1 MHLNIQSKRQQ
12 TFDAIVVG
20 SGISGGWAAKELC
33 EKGLK
38 TLVLERGRMVRH
50 VADYPT
56 MNWNPWDSPYADRL
70 TAKEIQEDYPVQ
82 SRTSY
87 AVLQSTKHFFVNDRD
102 YPYIQKKP
110 FTWMRGDHVGGKSLM
125 WARWAYRWSDYDFAA
140 PTKDG
145 VGIDWPIRY
154 RDLAPWY
161 DYVESY
167 IGVSGERDGIA
178 QTPDGKFL
186 PPWEMN
192 CIEKHVKAKVAAHY
206 TDRMLAIG
214 RTANITVQHGGRGA
228 CMARSLCERGCPYG
242 AYFSSNA
249 VTLPAADST
258 GSMTLRPHSIV
269 HTILYDRS
277 RKKATGVRIIDAQ
290 TKQTIDFYGKVIFL
304 CASALASTGIL
315 LRSVKESFPDEL
327 GNTSGELGHN
337 VMDNH
342 FRVGARGIHDG
353 YTDQYYKGRRPVGVL
368 VPRFQNLDQ
377 KTQRKDYLRGF
388 VLYGSGSRA
397 GYMRNEPDAYAF
409 GADYKNRLT
418 KPGPWSFGFLG
429 FGECLPNHQ
438 NQVYLDYDRPDPW
451 GLPQLVMDVA
461 HGQNEKAMRKEMQSA
476 SAEMLEAAGFRDIR
490 TYDEKS
496 EPGLSIHEMGSAR
509 MGKDPKTSVFNRW
522 NQMHDIPNVF
532 ATDGSV
538 MCSNGWGNPSLTYMA
553 MTARACDYAVKEM
566 RKNNL

>member
-1 MHLNIQSKRQQ
+1 MNLNTQASRQM
-12 TFDAIVVG
+12 TYDAIVVG

-56 MNWNPWDSPYADRL
+56 MNWQPWDLPYGDRL
-70 TAKEIQEDYPVQ
+70 TPREIIEDYPVQ
-82 SRTSY
+82 SRTAY
-87 AVLQSTKHFFVNDRD
+87 AVRQSTKHFFVKDRD

-140 PTKDG
+140 PAQDG
-145 VGIDWPIRY
+145 IGIDWPIRY

-167 IGVSGERDGIA
+167 IGVSGEKDGLS

-192 CIEKHVKAKVAAHY
+192 CIEKHVKQKIAENY
-206 TDRMLAIG
+206 SDRMLAIG
-214 RTANITVQHGGRGA
+214 RTANISRPHGGRGA
-228 CMARSLCERGCPYG
+228 CMARNLCERGCPYG
-242 AYFSSNA
+242 AYFSSNS
-249 VTLPAADST
+249 VTLPAADAT
-258 GSMTLRPHSIV
+258 GNMTLRPHSIV
-269 HTILYDRS
+269 HAILYDKEK
-277 RKKATGVRIIDAQ
+277 KKAAGVRIIDAQ
-290 TKQTIDFYGKVIFL
+290 TKESVEFYGRVIFL
-304 CASALASTGIL
+304 CASALATTGIL
-315 LRSVKESFPDEL
+315 LRSVKESFPDGL

-342 FRVGARGIHDG
+342 FRVGARGVHDG

-368 VPRFQNLDQ
+368 VPRFANLDQ
-377 KTQRKDYLRGF
+377 KTKRKDYLRGF
-388 VLYGSGSRA
+388 VLYGSGSRS
-397 GYMRNEPDAYAF
+397 GYWREAPDAYAF
-409 GADYKNRLT
+409 GADYKDRLT
-418 KPGPWSFGFLG
+418 TPGPWTFGFLG
-429 FGECLPNHQ
+429 FGECLPKHS
-438 NQVYLDYDRPDPW
+438 NQVYLDYDNLDPW

-461 HGQNEKAMRKEMQSA
+461 HGENEKAMRKEMQSA
-476 SAEMLEAAGFRDIR
+476 SAEMLEVAGFKNIQ
-490 TYDEKS
+490 TYDEQS

-509 MGKDPKTSVFNRW
+509 MGQDPKTSVLNRW
-522 NQMHDIPNVF
+522 NQMHEIANVF
-532 ATDGSV
+532 ATDGSG

-566 RKNNL
+566 KKRNL

>member
-1 MHLNIQSKRQQ
+1 MNLSIQTNQKQ
-12 TFDAIVVG
+12 TYDAIVVG

-56 MNWNPWDSPYADRL
+56 MNWQPWDLPYGDRL
-70 TAKEIQEDYPVQ
+70 TPREIIEDYPVQ
-82 SRTSY
+82 SRTAY
-87 AVLQSTKHFFVNDRD
+87 AVLQSTKHFFVNDRE
-102 YPYIQKKP
+102 YPYIQKRP
-110 FTWMRGDHVGGKSLM
+110 FTWMRGDHVGGKSIM
-125 WARWAYRWSDYDFAA
+125 WGRWAYRWSDYDFAA
-140 PTKDG
+140 PARDG

-167 IGVSGERDGIA
+167 IGVSAAKDGIP

-192 CIEKHVKAKVAAHY
+192 CIEKHVKQKLADHY
-206 TDRMLAIG
+206 TDRILAIG
-214 RTANITVQHGGRGA
+214 RTANITRIHGGRGA

-249 VTLPAADST
+249 VTLPAAEAT
-258 GSMTLRPHSIV
+258 GNMTLRPHSIV
-269 HTILYDRS
+269 HTILYDRDR
-277 RKKATGVRIIDAQ
+277 RKVSGVRIIDAQ
-290 TKQTIDFYGKVIFL
+290 TKESMEFYGRVIFL

-315 LRSVKESFPDEL
+315 LRSVKESFPDGL

-342 FRVGARGIHDG
+342 FRVGARGEHDG
-353 YTDQYYKGRRPVGVL
+353 YTDQYYKGRRPVGVF
-368 VPRFQNLDQ
+368 VPRFQNLDK

-388 VLYGSGSRA
+388 VLYGSGSRR
-397 GYMRNEPDAYAF
+397 GYWRDEPDAFAF
-409 GADYKNRLT
+409 GAAYKDRLT
-418 KPGPWSFGFLG
+418 VPGPWTFGFLG
-429 FGECLPNHQ
+429 FGECLPNHR
-438 NQVYLDYDRPDPW
+438 NQIYLDYDRPDPW

-461 HGQNEKAMRKEMQSA
+461 HGENEKAMRKEMQSA
-476 SAEMLEAAGFRDIR
+476 SAEMLEAAGFKKIK

-509 MGKDPKTSVFNRW
+509 MGKDPKISVLNRW

-532 ATDGSV
+532 VTDGSG

-553 MTARACDYAVKEM
+553 MTARACDHAVKEM
-566 RKNNL
+566 KKRNL